1 MGVDIHLQPA
11 YAWQFYQKNKVRL
24 ANEMVVIAENEDTGY
39 SVCMTEEKVANKGV
53 PYFNV
58 YREEEK
64 VYAEG
69 AISEK
74 DCVKTLRDIYLKYLF
89 PVVEVSGGKKVESKK
104 VDDLGQEYDPFIE
117 EKEQEFEDI
126 IYQRDDA
133 LFHAMSDFLQVVLCC
148 DDHDELV
155 KEYSA
160 EMISEAVEDFCNYMA
175 DIQLISVYHPR
186 WEKNDETGED
196 YFEEYPHL
204 AVDDDEEDEEDVEE
218 KEDYNKVNK
227 PPKRMLK

>member
-1 MGVDIHLQPA
+1 MGVEIHLQPA
-11 YAWQFYQKNKVRL
+11 DAWQFYQKNKKRL
-24 ANEMVVIAENEDTGY
+24 AGEMVIVAENDDTGY
-39 SVCMTEEKVANKGV
+39 SVCMTEEEVATNARV

-89 PVVEVSGGKKVESKK
+89 PVVEVSKPKKEESPPK
-104 VDDLGQEYDPFIE
+104 DDFGQEYDPFVE

-133 LFHAMSDFLQVVLCC
+133 LFHAMSDFLQVVLNCS
-148 DDHDELV
+148 DHDELV
-155 KEYSA
+155 KEYTA

-175 DIQLISVYHPR
+175 DIHLISVYHPR

-204 AVDDDEEDEEDVEE
+204 AVDDDDSSEEEEDAEDSG
-218 KEDYNKVNK
+218 KVNK
-227 PPKRMLK
+227 SPKRML